1 MEDPR
6 GQHLPEYRKYIG
18 GFEISL
24 LPELKHLHDT
34 GYNSLTYKLRNCGR
48 SGEGNAEIQREI
60 RWPPGLRSFCGGTL
74 IQRGRCDDRAKL
86 FQQLAVMLTQV
97 TCYRL
102 ISN

>member
-1 MEDPR
+1 MGNIYQNAE
-6 GQHLPEYRKYIG
+6 GILVGLKLAS
-18 GFEISL
+18 F
-24 LPELKHLHDT
+24 ELKNFHDT
-34 GYNSLTYKLRNCGR
+34 GYNILTYKLRNCGR